1 MDPDDRRRI
10 CVLGHSMWQSHTF
23 GPASLTGLIPESPGI
38 HAAVE
43 STIYARCVEADK
55 RSRAARAAL
64 RSGVGRAPARSHFRA
79 IGIDPDRLDGPIVG
93 IASSW
98 TATMPCNLNL
108 RRLADRAAAAVTEA
122 GGVPLTFNTIAVSDN
137 QSQATPGMRAS
148 LVSREVI
155 ADSIELMVDAHDFDA
170 VLCMVGCDKTVPGAL
185 MALARVD
192 RPAVVLSSGP
202 MLAGRTSNGRALT
215 IQDMWE
221 AVGAHERGRL
231 SREELDMLE
240 RTACPGPG
248 YCSGNFTANTMA
260 IAVDFL
266 GLGVTGD
273 GMIPAAHVDEKDAA
287 AARAGSLVVSLAR
300 RGTTARTFLDRRAI
314 ENAMAGVVASGGSTN
329 GFLHLLAIAHE
340 AGVDVS
346 LDDLAEISARTPV
359 IADLAPGGP
368 WVAEDLHRVG
378 GPAALIRELLRVDA
392 LDGSAPTVD
401 GRTLDAVA
409 SDAPAADGEVIGA
422 FKPRGSLYALRGNL
436 APYGAVLK
444 LAGTERRRQSGP
456 ARVFDDEHSC
466 IAAVRA
472 GEVNEG
478 EVLVVRYE
486 GPAGGPG
493 MREMLGLT
501 ASVVG
506 AGLGE
511 SVALVTDG
519 RFSGATRGLMV
530 GHVSPE
536 AARGGPL
543 AAVQDGDLVTID
555 LDAGRLDV
563 ALSDEELDRRLGELT
578 PWEPRFTR
586 GVYARYAAEVGSAS
600 EGAVL
605 SAPQLVP
612 QHHA

>member
-1 MDPDDRRRI
+1 M
-10 CVLGHSMWQSHTF
+10 
-23 GPASLTGLIPESPGI
+23 
-38 HAAVE
+38 
-43 STIYARCVEADK
+43 
-55 RSRAARAAL
+55 
-64 RSGVGRAPARSHFRA
+64 
-79 IGIDPDRLDGPIVG
+79 GIDPERLDGPIVG
-93 IASSW
+93 IASTW
-98 TATMPCNLNL
+98 TGTMPCNLNL
-108 RRLADRAAAAVTEA
+108 RRLAERAAAAVESA
-122 GGVPLTFNTIAVSDN
+122 GGVPLIFNTIAVSDN

-155 ADSIELMVDAHDFDA
+155 ADSIELMVDAHAFDA
-170 VLCMVGCDKTVPGAL
+170 VLCLVGCDKTVPAAV

-192 RPAVVLSSGP
+192 RPGIVLSGGP
-202 MLAGRTSNGRALT
+202 MLAGRANGRALT

-231 SREELDMLE
+231 PRGELDALE
-240 RTACPGPG
+240 RIACPGAG

-266 GLGVTGD
+266 GLGVIGD
-273 GMIPAAHVDEKDAA
+273 GMIPAAHVEDKDAA
-287 AARAGSLVVSLAR
+287 AARAGTLAVALAA
-300 RGTTARTFLDRRAI
+300 RGITARTFLDRRAI
-314 ENAMAGVVASGGSTN
+314 ENAMVGVVASGGSTN
-329 GFLHLLAIAHE
+329 AFLHLLAIARE
-340 AGVDVS
+340 AEVEIS

-378 GPAALIRELLRVDA
+378 GTAALIRELLRRDTLDGSA
-392 LDGSAPTVD
+392 PTFDGSAPTLDGSAPTVD
-401 GRTLDAVA
+401 GRTLAEVA
-409 SDAPAADGEVIGA
+409 SGAPPADGEVIGT
-422 FKPRGSLYALRGNL
+422 FKPRGSLYALRGSL
-436 APYGAVLK
+436 APDGAVLK

-456 ARVFDDEHSC
+456 ARVFDDEQSC
-466 IAAVRA
+466 IEAVRA
-472 GEVNEG
+472 GRVSAG
-478 EVLVVRYE
+478 EVLIVRYE

-543 AAVQDGDLVTID
+543 AAVQDGDMITID
-555 LDAGRLDV
+555 LDSRRLDV
-563 ALSDEELDRRLGELT
+563 ELSEEELGSRLAALT
-578 PWEPRFTR
+578 PRAPRFTR

-605 SAPQLVP
+605 RAAGQPMAL
-612 QHHA
+612 HR